1 MCLEIILCDG
11 DDIIFRNQKLFK
23 VTPTRGMNE
32 KPIDQV
38 VVVVL
43 DVVNRQTTDN
53 MIVSARHV
61 TCGMSEIYIDHVVVV
76 VKRVIT

>member
-1 MCLEIILCDG
+1 MLCDG
-11 DDIIFRNQKLFK
+11 DDIIFRNQKFFK
-23 VTPTRGMNE
+23 VTLTRGMSE
-32 KPIDQV
+32 KLIDQV
-38 VVVVL
+38 VVVVH

-76 VKRVIT
+76 VVVVVKRVIT